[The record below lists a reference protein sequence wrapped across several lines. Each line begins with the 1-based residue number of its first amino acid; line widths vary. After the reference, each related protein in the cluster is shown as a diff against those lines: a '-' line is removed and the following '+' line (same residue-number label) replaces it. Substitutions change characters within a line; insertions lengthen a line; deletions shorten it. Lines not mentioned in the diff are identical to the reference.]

1 MKNYATPQSNDTDV
15 RLRIKSRTDET
26 LETLGQPLSIERM
39 FFGNKKLLAKVTA
52 LQVFAIL
59 QTGTAFSELATQDDA
74 TQREQLLEEVV
85 VTAHHLKLEKDK
97 SGINTSFFTLPTLF
111 DNVPIDL
118 SEKLRGHPGLSINR
132 TGQPGALTQIRIRG
146 AEANHTLVLI
156 DGIEVNDP
164 ATGNE
169 YNFANSTHLA
179 IKSVEV
185 VRGPMT
191 SRYGSEAVGGL
202 IAIETLN
209 PAAQDDRATVYAA
222 TGSQN
227 QKELSISA
235 GLASTASVQAGLT
248 VSASGSDGYNVS
260 NFGSEKDGSDKAN
273 LIGQLDFQVSEGL
286 SLGLVLLANQTNTM
300 GDEQDFRFPT
310 TPTQGLVIDADEE
323 TLFDQTTLGISTTK
337 NGEVFKQRA
346 SFIKLSSSTTFN
358 KDSYLQTRIKGEKS
372 QFGYQISRPVNLI
385 PGLNQSVELGLQYE
399 NLRFNNFSLGLP
411 SANYEEQDKQLSIYG
426 EYILQGGR
434 SNLSGSIRKDKNSN
448 FLDSV
453 SYNLAFT
460 VELISADTTSSWG
473 SYLHASTGTGVAHPT
488 FFEMFGFIPSSF
500 RGNKNLKPEFSNS
513 WDVGLSIRSN
523 DSHWVADLTYFK
535 ANLEKEIFTA
545 YDPETFIASTVNAE
559 DDSDRRG
566 LELSLSTSVLE
577 AAYITAGYTYLDSK
591 DSDLRIE
598 TRRPQNSGFIRVT
611 SMFHADRGTGVL
623 SYSYTGEQSDS
634 EFIYATPAD
643 RVDLDSYGLLDID
656 LSYQISESFRVFF
669 SASNILDTE
678 YVEVFGY
685 RSPGRA
691 LKLGVRAAF

>member
-1 MKNYATPQSNDTDV
+1 M
-15 RLRIKSRTDET
+15 
-26 LETLGQPLSIERM
+26 
-39 FFGNKKLLAKVTA
+39 
-52 LQVFAIL
+52 
-59 QTGTAFSELATQDDA
+59 
-74 TQREQLLEEVV
+74 
-85 VTAHHLKLEKDK
+85 TAHHLKLKKDK
-97 SGINTSFFTLPTLF
+97 SGINTSFFSLPTLF

-118 SEKLRGHPGLSINR
+118 SEKLRGHPGLSISR

-169 YNFANSTHLA
+169 YNFGNSTHLA

-202 IAIETLN
+202 VAIETLN

-227 QKELSISA
+227 QKEISISA
-235 GLASTASVQAGLT
+235 GLASTANVQAGLT

-260 NFGSEKDGSDKAN
+260 NFGSEKDGSDRAS
-273 LIGQLDFQVSEGL
+273 LIGQMDFQVSEGL

-300 GDEQDFRFPT
+300 GDEQDFRFPA

-323 TLFDQTTLGISTTK
+323 TLFDQTTLGISTMK

-346 SFIKLSSSTTFN
+346 SFSQLSSSTSFE
-358 KDSYLQTRIKGEKS
+358 KDSALQTRIEGERS

-385 PGLNQSVELGLQYE
+385 SGSKQSVELGLQYE
-399 NLRFNNFSLGLP
+399 NLRFSNFSLGLP
-411 SANYEEQDKQLSIYG
+411 GANYEEQDDQLSVYG
-426 EYILQGGR
+426 EYILQR
-434 SNLSGSIRKDKNSN
+434 DSSNLSGSIRRDKNSN
-448 FLDSV
+448 FSDSV

-460 VELISADTTSSWG
+460 VELIRADSTSSWR

-500 RGNKNLKPEFSNS
+500 KGNKDLKPEYSNS
-513 WDVGLSIRSN
+513 WDVGLSIRSD
-523 DSHWVADLTYFK
+523 DSQWVADLTYFK

-545 YDPETFIASTVNAE
+545 FDPETFIASALNAE

-566 LELSLSTSVLE
+566 IELSLSTSILD

-591 DSDLRIE
+591 DSESRIE
-598 TRRPQNSGFIRVT
+598 ARRPQNSGFIRVT
-611 SMFHADRGTGVL
+611 SMFHADKGTGVL
-623 SYSYTGEQSDS
+623 GYSYTGEQSDS
-634 EFIYATPAD
+634 EFVYATPAD

-656 LSYQISESFRVFF
+656 VSYQISESFRVFF
-669 SASNILDTE
+669 SASNLLDTE

-685 RSPGRA
+685 RSAGRT